1 MKAVVETRDI
11 RGDSAPSGVAG
22 LPKAVVR
29 LGWVSF
35 LTDVSSEM
43 IVPLL
48 PAFLATLSGVPAM
61 ALGWIE
67 GVAETT
73 ASFVKIVSGRLA
85 DRAKAKKPLVFLG
98 YGLSSLARPII
109 GLAPSWP
116 AIVLI
121 RFVDRVGKGVRTA
134 PRDTMIAN
142 AAPPGRRGAAFGL
155 HRGFDNAGAVLGPLV
170 AAGLVGWM
178 GLSLRSVF
186 LLAAIPAALS
196 LLVLAFGVREEKEKI
211 SLKGEEKDAARDV
224 PNLPLPPL
232 FWRAAWLIA
241 FFTLAASSDTFLLL
255 KAKEIGISA
264 GWLPVIWAFS
274 NAVKSG
280 FSMWG
285 GGLSDRF
292 GRRRLMFAAWTLYA
306 ACYAGFAFV
315 TSAWPLVALVGVYSF
330 YYSLSEGTEKALV
343 ADLVPAGVRGRAFG
357 WMNGLTGFAAL
368 PASVGFGFLWQ
379 HAGSRAAFLTGAAI
393 AGIAAAGL
401 LALRFPRVR
410 SRSCQDPS
418 GNAFA
423 SRARATRAA
432 RPPTSFSRSAPS
444 WTSPSRPTRAI
455 APPVTPA
462 TRAGTT
468 S

>member
-1 MKAVVETRDI
+1 MKAVVATRDI
-11 RGDSAPSGVAG
+11 RRDSAPSGIAG

-73 ASFVKIVSGRLA
+73 ASFAKIVSGRLT

-109 GLAPSWP
+109 GLAPSWR

-121 RFVDRVGKGVRTA
+121 RFVDRIGKGVRTA

-170 AAGLVGWM
+170 AAELVGWI

-196 LLVLAFGVREEKEKI
+196 LLMLAFGVKETTEEKI
-211 SLKGEEKDAARDV
+211 SSKVKEEEGGAGRGV
-224 PNLPLPPL
+224 PDLPLPPL

-315 TSAWPLVALVGVYSF
+315 SSAWPLVALVGVYSL

-343 ADLVPAGVRGRAFG
+343 ADLVPAEVRGRAFG

-379 HAGSRAAFLTGAAI
+379 HAGSRTAFLTGAAI

-401 LALRFPRVR
+401 LVLQFPR
-410 SRSCQDPS
+410 P
-418 GNAFA
+418 
-423 SRARATRAA
+423 
-432 RPPTSFSRSAPS
+432 RP
-444 WTSPSRPTRAI
+444 
-455 APPVTPA
+455 
-462 TRAGTT
+462 AG
-468 S
+468 

>member
-1 MKAVVETRDI
+1 
-11 RGDSAPSGVAG
+11 
-22 LPKAVVR
+22 VR

-73 ASFVKIVSGRLA
+73 ASFAKIFSGRFT

-116 AIVLI
+116 AVVLI

-155 HRGFDNAGAVLGPLV
+155 HRAFDNAGAVLGPLV
-170 AAGLVGWM
+170 AAGLVGWL
-178 GLSLRSVF
+178 GFSLRSVF
-186 LLAAIPAALS
+186 LLAAVPAALS
-196 LLVLAFGVREEKEKI
+196 LLVLGFGVKEEKEKI
-211 SLKGEEKDAARDV
+211 SKEKTTDPSTGPSHEAHGSEA
-224 PNLPLPPL
+224 NLSPV

-255 KAKEIGISA
+255 KAREIGVAA
-264 GWLPVIWAFS
+264 GWLPVLWAFS
-274 NAVKSG
+274 NAVKSA

-285 GGLSDRF
+285 GGLSDRY
-292 GRRRLMFAAWTLYA
+292 GRRRLLLAAWALYA

-315 TSAWPLVALVGVYSF
+315 SSPWPLVGLIGVYSF
-330 YYSLSEGTEKALV
+330 YYSLSEGTERALV
-343 ADLVPAGVRGRAFG
+343 ADLVPAASRGRAFG
-357 WMNGLTGFAAL
+357 WMNGLMGFAAL
-368 PASVGFGFLWQ
+368 PASVGFGLLWE
-379 HAGSRAAFLTGAAI
+379 HAGSKTAFLTGAAI
-393 AGIAAAGL
+393 AGIAAAAL
-401 LALRFPRVR
+401 LVLRFPR
-410 SRSCQDPS
+410 P
-418 GNAFA
+418 
-423 SRARATRAA
+423 
-432 RPPTSFSRSAPS
+432 RP
-444 WTSPSRPTRAI
+444 
-455 APPVTPA
+455 
-462 TRAGTT
+462 AG
-468 S
+468 

>member
-11 RGDSAPSGVAG
+11 RRDSAPSGVAG

-73 ASFVKIVSGRLA
+73 ASFVKIVSGRLT

-121 RFVDRVGKGVRTA
+121 RFVDRIGKGVRTA

-170 AAGLVGWM
+170 AAGLVGVM
-178 GLSLRSVF
+178 GFSLRAVF
-186 LLAAIPAALS
+186 LLAVIPAALS
-196 LLVLAFGVREEKEKI
+196 LLVLAFGVKEEKEKI
-211 SLKGEEKDAARDV
+211 SSR
-224 PNLPLPPL
+224 PTSPSLPFKKNSPLSPL

-315 TSAWPLVALVGVYSF
+315 SSAWPLVALVGVYSL

-343 ADLVPAGVRGRAFG
+343 ADLVPAEVRGRAFG

-379 HAGSRAAFLTGAAI
+379 HAGSRTAFLTGAAI

-401 LALRFPRVR
+401 LVLQFPR
-410 SRSCQDPS
+410 P
-418 GNAFA
+418 
-423 SRARATRAA
+423 
-432 RPPTSFSRSAPS
+432 RP
-444 WTSPSRPTRAI
+444 
-455 APPVTPA
+455 
-462 TRAGTT
+462 AG
-468 S
+468 

>member
-11 RGDSAPSGVAG
+11 RGDSAPTGAAG
-22 LPKAVVR
+22 LPKAIVR

-73 ASFVKIVSGRLA
+73 ASFVKIISGRFT

-109 GLAPSWP
+109 GIAPSWP

-121 RFVDRVGKGVRTA
+121 RFVDRIGKGVRTA

-155 HRGFDNAGAVLGPLV
+155 HRGFDNAGAVFGPLL

-186 LLAAIPAALS
+186 LLAAIPAAMS
-196 LLVLAFGVREEKEKI
+196 LFVLAFGVREEKEEEKI
-211 SLKGEEKDAARDV
+211 SLKGEEKPASEGTPRDSAPV
-224 PNLPLPPL
+224 SLPFKENSSSPLPPI

-255 KAKEIGISA
+255 KAKEIGIA
-264 GWLPVIWAFS
+264 DGWLPVLWAFS
-274 NAVKSG
+274 NAVKSA

-292 GRRRLMFAAWTLYA
+292 GRRRLMLVAWTLYA
-306 ACYAGFAFV
+306 ACYAGFAFA
-315 TSAWPLVALVGVYSF
+315 TSVWPLVGLIGIYSL

-379 HAGSRAAFLTGAAI
+379 YAGSRTAFLTGAAI
-393 AGIAAAGL
+393 AGIAAAAL
-401 LALRFPRVR
+401 LALRFPR
-410 SRSCQDPS
+410 P
-418 GNAFA
+418 
-423 SRARATRAA
+423 
-432 RPPTSFSRSAPS
+432 RP
-444 WTSPSRPTRAI
+444 
-455 APPVTPA
+455 
-462 TRAGTT
+462 AG
-468 S
+468 

>member
-1 MKAVVETRDI
+1 M
-11 RGDSAPSGVAG
+11 
-22 LPKAVVR
+22 R

-73 ASFVKIVSGRLA
+73 ASFAKIFSGRLT

-116 AIVLI
+116 AVVLI

-142 AAPPGRRGAAFGL
+142 AVPPGRRGAAFGL
-155 HRGFDNAGAVLGPLV
+155 HRAFDNAGAVLGPLV
-170 AAGLVGWM
+170 AAGLVGWL
-178 GLSLRSVF
+178 GFSLRSVF
-186 LLAAIPAALS
+186 LLAAVPAVLS
-196 LLVLAFGVREEKEKI
+196 LLVLGFGVKEEKEKI
-211 SLKGEEKDAARDV
+211 SKEKTTDPSTGPSHEAHGSEA
-224 PNLPLPPL
+224 NLPPV

-255 KAKEIGISA
+255 KAREIGVAA
-264 GWLPVIWAFS
+264 GWLPVLWAFS
-274 NAVKSG
+274 NAVKSA

-285 GGLSDRF
+285 GGLSDRY
-292 GRRRLMFAAWTLYA
+292 GRRRLLLAAWALYA

-315 TSAWPLVALVGVYSF
+315 SSPWPLVGLIGVYSF
-330 YYSLSEGTEKALV
+330 YYSLSEGTERALV
-343 ADLVPAGVRGRAFG
+343 ADLVPAASRGRAFG
-357 WMNGLTGFAAL
+357 WMNGLMGFAAL
-368 PASVGFGFLWQ
+368 PASVGFGLLWE
-379 HAGSRAAFLTGAAI
+379 HAGSKTAFLTGATI
-393 AGIAAAGL
+393 AGIAAAAL
-401 LALRFPRVR
+401 LVLRFPR
-410 SRSCQDPS
+410 P
-418 GNAFA
+418 
-423 SRARATRAA
+423 
-432 RPPTSFSRSAPS
+432 RP
-444 WTSPSRPTRAI
+444 
-455 APPVTPA
+455 
-462 TRAGTT
+462 AG
-468 S
+468 

>member
-11 RGDSAPSGVAG
+11 RRDSAPSGIAG

-73 ASFVKIVSGRLA
+73 ASFVKIVSGRLT

-121 RFVDRVGKGVRTA
+121 RFVDRIGKGVRTA

-170 AAGLVGWM
+170 AAGLVGVM
-178 GLSLRSVF
+178 GFSLRAVF

-196 LLVLAFGVREEKEKI
+196 LLVLAFGVKEEKEKI
-211 SLKGEEKDAARDV
+211 SLKGKEEDVVHSV

-315 TSAWPLVALVGVYSF
+315 TSAWPLVALVGVYSL

-343 ADLVPAGVRGRAFG
+343 ADLVPAEVRGRAFG

-379 HAGSRAAFLTGAAI
+379 HAGSRTAFLTGAAI

-401 LALRFPRVR
+401 LVLQFPR
-410 SRSCQDPS
+410 P
-418 GNAFA
+418 
-423 SRARATRAA
+423 
-432 RPPTSFSRSAPS
+432 RP
-444 WTSPSRPTRAI
+444 
-455 APPVTPA
+455 
-462 TRAGTT
+462 AG
-468 S
+468 